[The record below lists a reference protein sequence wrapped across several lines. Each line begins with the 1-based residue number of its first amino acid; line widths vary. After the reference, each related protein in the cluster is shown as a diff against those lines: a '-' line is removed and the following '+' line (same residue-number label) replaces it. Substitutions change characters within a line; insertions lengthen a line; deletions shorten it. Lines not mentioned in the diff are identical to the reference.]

1 MAPPAHLEVENQTK
15 SMYMSQ
21 VKNNVAFW
29 LLGLLNNASYVI
41 MIAGAVKISASA
53 VGLVYLCAVLP
64 GIICKASAPYWFHKV
79 SYSRR
84 MVLAAFLMVMAF
96 LFVGLGETRGV
107 QLIGVVCAALQS
119 SIGEASCLALTSH
132 FHSQTS
138 ITMWS
143 SGTGFAGVFGY
154 AWVAF
159 LHVIGGLSFRFTLL
173 SALVLPL
180 IWVYVFFQLLESPD
194 GRTHMI
200 EELFTGNSILVMDAL
215 GAEESEPLART
226 NDTERNSR
234 KLSAVARMTFKE
246 KFMFVLGLWSYTVPL
261 FLVYFAEYAMQ
272 SGVWTSIG
280 FPVDDEEAR
289 HRFYVYANWMYQGGV
304 FVSRSSGTVWQAEK
318 PMLWAMP
325 GIQVVL
331 LLFFG
336 CVAVYHVLYNWGL
349 LLPCFCTG
357 LLGGAVYV
365 NAFTLISR
373 DVPVEYKEF
382 SLAAASVSDSI
393 GVAAADVAGILLQG
407 CLFKLNGLQG
417 ADFKC

>member
-1 MAPPAHLEVENQTK
+1 MALEVENSSTTTK
-15 SMYMSQ
+15 TMPQ
-21 VKNNVAFW
+21 IQNNVAFW
-29 LLGLLNNASYVI
+29 LLGLLNNSSYVI

-79 SYSRR
+79 SYSKR
-84 MVLAAFLMVMAF
+84 MVLAALLMVMAF
-96 LFVGLGETRGV
+96 LLVGLGETRGI
-107 QLIGVVCAALQS
+107 QLVGVVCAALQS

-180 IWVYVFFQLLESPD
+180 IWMYVFFYLLESPD
-194 GRTHMI
+194 GRKRMV
-200 EELFTGNSILVMDAL
+200 EELFSGNSVLVMDAM
-215 GAEESEPLART
+215 GAEESEPLTRADDSHVTAR
-226 NDTERNSR
+226 
-234 KLSAVARMTFKE
+234 KFSAAARMTFKE
-246 KFMFVLGLWSYTVPL
+246 KFMFVLGLWTYTVPL

-280 FPVDDEEAR
+280 FPVEDEEAR

-325 GIQVVL
+325 GMQMAF

-336 CVAVYHVLYNWGL
+336 CVSVYQILYNWAL

-373 DVPVEYKEF
+373 DVASEYKEF
-382 SLAAASVSDSI
+382 SLTAASVSDSI
-393 GVAAADVAGILLQG
+393 GVAAADVAGIILQG
-407 CLFKLNGLQG
+407 CLFKVNGLEG

>member
-107 QLIGVVCAALQS
+107 QLIGV
-119 SIGEASCLALTSH
+119 
-132 FHSQTS
+132 
-138 ITMWS
+138 
-143 SGTGFAGVFGY
+143 
-154 AWVAF
+154 
-159 LHVIGGLSFRFTLL
+159 
-173 SALVLPL
+173 
-180 IWVYVFFQLLESPD
+180 LLESPD
-194 GRTHMI
+194 GRAHMI

-226 NDTERNSR
+226 NDTERHSR

-318 PMLWAMP
+318 PTLWTMP
-325 GIQVVL
+325 VIQVVL

>member
-1 MAPPAHLEVENQTK
+1 
-15 SMYMSQ
+15 
-21 VKNNVAFW
+21 
-29 LLGLLNNASYVI
+29 

-79 SYSRR
+79 TYSWR
-84 MVLAAFLMVMAF
+84 MVLASLLMVVAF

-107 QLIGVVCAALQS
+107 QLVGVVCAALQS

-159 LHVIGGLSFRFTLL
+159 LHVMGGLSFRYTLL

-180 IWVYVFFQLLESPD
+180 IWMYVFFYLLGSPD
-194 GRTHMI
+194 GRTRMI
-200 EELFTGNSILVMDAL
+200 EELFSGNSILVMDVMH
-215 GAEESEPLART
+215 GPQMEAEESEPLTRT
-226 NDTERNSR
+226 NDTERNAR
-234 KLSAVARMTFKE
+234 KLSAVAQMTWRE

-272 SGVWTSIG
+272 SGVWTAIG
-280 FPVDDEEAR
+280 FPVEDEEAR

-325 GIQVVL
+325 AMQVVF

-336 CVAVYHVLYNWGL
+336 CVAVYQILYNWGL

-373 DVPVEYKEF
+373 DVASEYKEF

-407 CLFKLNGLQG
+407 CLFKINGLHG